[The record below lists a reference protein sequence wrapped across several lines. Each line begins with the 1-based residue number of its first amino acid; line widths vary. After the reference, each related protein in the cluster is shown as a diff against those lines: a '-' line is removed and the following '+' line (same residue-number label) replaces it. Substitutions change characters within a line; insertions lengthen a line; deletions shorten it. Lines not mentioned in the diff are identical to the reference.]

1 MILFGS
7 HARGDAGPHSDL
19 DFLVVQA
26 GLTDP
31 GAESVRLRRVLS
43 GLSVSAD
50 IFVVDESYVAE
61 WRDVRGTLVNAALAE
76 GRVLAPA

>member
-7 HARGDAGPHSDL
+7 YARGDAGPHSDL
-19 DFLVVQA
+19 DFLVVQT
-26 GLTDP
+26 GLRDP
-31 GAESVRLRRVLS
+31 AAESVRLRRVLR